1 MDERREIEFIID
13 TVEMGEYILEKLIKK
28 GFIPT
33 DEEIDTISDIVFD
46 YLVHKSVVEEVD
58 E

>member
-1 MDERREIEFIID
+1 MGERREIEIVID
-13 TVEMGEYILEKLIKK
+13 TEEMGEYILEKLIDK

-46 YLVHKSVVEEVD
+46 YLIHKSIVEEVD

>member
-1 MDERREIEFIID
+1 MDERREIEID
-13 TVEMGEYILEKLIKK
+13 TVEMGEYILEKLIEK

>member
-1 MDERREIEFIID
+1 MDERKEIEVIID
-13 TVEMGEYILEKLIKK
+13 TVEMGEYILEKLIEK

-33 DEEIDTISDIVFD
+33 DEEIDAISDIVFD